1 MATIRE
7 RANGTYELRVT
18 HPKLQRPYYS
28 THDDHGQAEAYA
40 KRLKDALDRGEVP
53 PELQQ
58 QPRTRAV
65 PVSQMLRAY
74 LNGAPIAPSDRPMVE
89 WLQENLRVTVDGI
102 TVRWVD
108 QWVIDM
114 KRIENLAPGT
124 IRKRVESLAR
134 ALDWWNKRE
143 HEADKVPANPLRMLP
158 RGYSAYKQEDV
169 PEAPPEGFERRVDVR
184 RDRRLH
190 DDEPARIEAALM
202 GEKRP
207 GRQRP
212 LDVSQSPQRD
222 DFLLLWRLIVNT
234 GMRLREAYRLR
245 VSDIRF
251 DLRTIHVSRTKMAR
265 GHSARS
271 RDIPMT
277 RQVFD
282 WLKAHPGLGGAAG
295 GALSNPAAL
304 VFPFWSGEDDDLAAT
319 TNRLSQAF
327 RRVFA
332 YADCEDLTEHDLR
345 HEATCRWMMMKGPDG
360 QWLFRPEEVRRITGH
375 VSVQQFERY
384 LSLRGSDLAARL
396 W

>member
-7 RANGTYELRVT
+7 RANGTFELRVT
-18 HPKLQRPYYS
+18 HPKLPRPYYS
-28 THDDHGQAEAYA
+28 THDDRQQAESYA

-58 QPRTRAV
+58 TPRVRSIPA
-65 PVSQMLRAY
+65 SQMLRAY

-89 WLQENLRVTVDGI
+89 WLQENLHVMVDGI
-102 TVRWVD
+102 TVRWCD
-108 QWVIDM
+108 EWVLDM
-114 KRIENLAPGT
+114 KRRENLAPGT

-134 ALDWWNKRE
+134 AVDWWNKRE
-143 HEADKVPANPLRMLP
+143 HEVDRIPANPLRMLP
-158 RGYSAYKQEDV
+158 RGYSSYKQEDI
-169 PEAPPEGFERRVDVR
+169 PEGAADDIERRIDMR

-190 DDEPARIEAALM
+190 DDEPARIEAVVL

-212 LDVSQSPQRD
+212 LEISQGPERE
-222 DFLLLWRLIVNT
+222 DFLLLFRLIVHT

-251 DLRTIHVSRTKMAR
+251 HLRTIHVQTSKT
-265 GHSARS
+265 GRS

-277 RQVFD
+277 REVHD
-282 WLKAHPGLGGAAG
+282 WLRAHPLLRDVDETKPSG
-295 GALSNPAAL
+295 STQL
-304 VFPFWSGEDDDLAAT
+304 VFPFWSGDDEDLAAA

-332 YADCEDLTEHDLR
+332 YAGCEDLTEHDLR
-345 HEATCRWMMMKGPDG
+345 HEATCRWMLMKGTDG